1 VYEIRLA
8 PAAARDLARLD
19 RRMQRRVATA
29 IDRLAREP
37 RPAGSTKL
45 RGSDDIWWVRVGKYR
60 VLYQVTDAMLL
71 ILVLRIGH
79 RSNAYRR

>member
-37 RPAGSTKL
+37 RPAGSTRL
-45 RGSDDIWWVRVGKYR
+45 RGSDDIWRVRVGKYR
-60 VLYQVTDAMLL
+60 VLYQVRDAMLL

>member
-1 VYEIRLA
+1 VFEIRLA

-19 RRMQRRVATA
+19 RPMQRRVATA

-45 RGSDDIWWVRVGKYR
+45 RGSDDIWRVRVGKYR
-60 VLYQVTDAMLL
+60 VLYQVADAVLL
-71 ILVLRIGH
+71 ILVIRIGH
-79 RSNAYRR
+79 RAEVYRR